1 VDPSSTLLFGEFRL
15 DPVRGQLFRGRD
27 VVPLPPKAFT
37 LLQYMTANPGRLI
50 PKRELLASV
59 WPGVYV
65 SDDVLKTTV
74 RDLRKALNDDS
85 HSPRFIE
92 TAHRRGYRFIGVL
105 DASSAPAFAPAGASA
120 GSSASARQADPGEQP
135 RDLTVTALGAQG
147 GPSASP
153 IRYAHS
159 GDVNIAYQVVG
170 SGERDIVFVMGWVS
184 HLEYFWNEPSFSRFL
199 LRLAANARLI
209 LFDKRGTGRSDPV
222 PVSAMPTLEQR
233 LDDVRAVMEAAGSE
247 RAVLMGVSEGGPLCS
262 LFAATYPS
270 RTEALIMIGSYARR
284 LRDTDYP
291 WGPTV
296 EERDRF
302 CQTILEQWGGP
313 VGLEERAPSRANDPA
328 FRQWWASYLRMGASP
343 GAAVALTKMNSAID
357 IRGVLPSIKVPTL
370 VIHRTGDQ
378 LLRIEEGR
386 YLASRVPGA
395 EFVELPGA
403 DHLPFVGDQDAIVET
418 VEKFLSH
425 RRHRIHDDQLLASVL
440 TIEAD
445 GPVPDAC
452 ETEVRRLRGHLVVR
466 EGKSLVATFD
476 GPGRAVG
483 CASVL
488 ITLMAEFGVR
498 ARAGVHVGECN
509 PAMAQG
515 PVFEASRELAE
526 TAVPGA
532 VHASRTVV
540 DLVPG
545 SGLLFEPVTTDDS
558 VVWRVVR

>member
-1 VDPSSTLLFGEFRL
+1 MEPSGTLQFGEFRL
-15 DPVRGQLFRGRD
+15 DPVRGQLFRGHD
-27 VVPLPPKAFT
+27 VVPLPPKAFA
-37 LLQYMTANPGRLI
+37 LLQFMAARPGRLI
-50 PKRELLASV
+50 SKRELLANV

-65 SDDVLKTTV
+65 GDDVLKTTI
-74 RDLRKALNDDS
+74 RDLRRALQDDS
-85 HSPRFIE
+85 HAPRFIE
-92 TAHRRGYRFIGVL
+92 TAHRRGYRFIGGRDDSAAAGGSGSTGDL
-105 DASSAPAFAPAGASA
+105 PRELAPDAAGTTGAPQGAA
-120 GSSASARQADPGEQP
+120 A
-135 RDLTVTALGAQG
+135 
-147 GPSASP
+147 

-170 SGERDIVFVMGWVS
+170 SGPRDIVFVMGWVS
-184 HLEYFWNEPSFSRFL
+184 HLEYFWREPSFARFL
-199 LRLAANARLI
+199 SRLAANARLI

-270 RTEALIMIGSYARR
+270 RTEALVMIGSYARR
-284 LRDTDYP
+284 LRDDDYP
-291 WGPTV
+291 WGPTA

-302 CQTILEQWGGP
+302 CQTIIDEWGGP
-313 VGLEERAPSRANDPA
+313 VGIEERAPSRAGDPA

-343 GAAVALTKMNSAID
+343 GAAVALTKMNADID
-357 IRGVLPSIKVPTL
+357 VRGVLPSIKVPTL

-386 YLASRVPGA
+386 YLASHIPGA
-395 EFVELPGA
+395 EFVELAGA
-403 DHLPFVGDQDAIVET
+403 DHLPFVGDQDAVVDAIET
-418 VEKFLSH
+418 FLSQ
-425 RRHRIHDDQLLASVL
+425 RHDRTRDDRVLASVL
-440 TIEAD
+440 TVFADDEA
-445 GPVPDAC
+445 VPHDC
-452 ETEVRRLRGHLVVR
+452 DNEVRRLRGHLLVR
-466 EGKSLVATFD
+466 SGNILVATFD

-483 CASVL
+483 CASLL

-509 PAMAQG
+509 PAIAQG
-515 PVFEASRELAE
+515 PVFDASRKLAE
-526 TAVPGA
+526 TAMPGA

-545 SGLLFEPVTTDDS
+545 SGLLFEPVTRDDS